1 MVRSGAGAD
10 LWLVG
15 RDGRFRTGDRIV
27 RINGHTLVDLTI
39 SQVTHRF
46 IRAGNKGPHEGSQSR
61 RRPLLVDL

>member
-39 SQVTHRF
+39 SQVTGTLKR
-46 IRAGNKGPHEGSQSR
+46 NS
-61 RRPLLVDL
+61 